1 MNQDAV
7 LAWVESP
14 LQLIGAA
21 EWAAAHRVTVPVA
34 GRLTPQMSETA
45 DLLLERGA
53 RFGEMEPYLGIPWTL
68 LVQHPHWLV
77 GDGFSG
83 QFRLAAAVLRPRT
96 LTFLDD
102 GAIALP
108 FADTLLQR
116 RPYARPHVTERGLNS
131 LVAPFAAETI
141 ARRARRR
148 AAHLFTAFDL
158 GHDRMSAL
166 ADRGFDVERHR
177 FAWTRATAPAPDD
190 LGTRVILGSA
200 RPIDGRMPRE
210 DYLAWLT
217 ALAAAVPAGTG
228 STTYLPHRRETAE
241 QLDAV
246 RRIPGIA
253 ITATSVPVELILA
266 GATRPVHL
274 HTLPSTT
281 STTLRLV
288 LAGSGSTINGQ
299 PVPAASSHAGVQR

>member
-1 MNQDAV
+1 MNRDAV

-14 LQLIGAA
+14 LQLLGAA
-21 EWAAAHRVTVPVA
+21 EWAAAYGTTVPVA

-45 DLLLERGA
+45 DLLLSRGA
-53 RFGEMEPYLGIPWTL
+53 RFGEMEPYLGIPWKL
-68 LVQHPHWLV
+68 LAQHPHWLV

-83 QFRLAAAVLRPRT
+83 QFRLAASILRPRT

-116 RPYARPHVTERGLNS
+116 RPYARPHVAERGLTS
-131 LVAPFAAETI
+131 RVAPFAAETI
-141 ARRARRR
+141 ARRARAR

-158 GHDRMSAL
+158 GRDRITAMG
-166 ADRGFDVERHR
+166 DRGFAVERHG
-177 FAWTRATAPAPDD
+177 FAWTRATGSASAD

-200 RPIDGRMPRE
+200 RPIDGRMSR
-210 DYLAWLT
+210 DAYLAWLT
-217 ALAAAVPAGTG
+217 EVAAAAPAGAEPA
-228 STTYLPHRRETAE
+228 TYLPHRRENAE

-246 RRIPGIA
+246 RRIPGVA
-253 ITATSVPVELILA
+253 VTAASVPVELILA
-266 GATRPVHL
+266 GATRPLEL

-288 LAGSGSTINGQ
+288 LAGSGSTINGE
-299 PVPAASSHAGVQR
+299 PVPTADTRAGAER

>member
-1 MNQDAV
+1 MNRDAV

-21 EWAAAHRVTVPVA
+21 EWAAAHRTTIPVA

-45 DLLLERGA
+45 DLLLARGA
-53 RFGEMEPYLGIPWTL
+53 RFGEMDPYLGIPWKL
-68 LVQHPHWLV
+68 LAQHPHWLV

-83 QFRLAAAVLRPRT
+83 QFRLAAAILRPRT

-116 RPYARPHVTERGLNS
+116 RPYARPHVTEKGLTS
-131 LVAPFAAETI
+131 LVAPFAAEAI
-141 ARRARRR
+141 ARRARSR

-158 GHDRMSAL
+158 GPDRTAAL
-166 ADRGFDVERHR
+166 ADRGFAIERHR
-177 FAWTRATAPAPDD
+177 FAWTRATASAPVD
-190 LGTRVILGSA
+190 LGARVILGSA
-200 RPIDGRMPRE
+200 RPVDGRMTR
-210 DYLAWLT
+210 DAYLRWL
-217 ALAAAVPAGTG
+217 AELAAAAPTGAEPA
-228 STTYLPHRRETAE
+228 TYLPHRRETAE

-246 RRIPGIA
+246 RRVPGVA
-253 ITATSVPVELILA
+253 VAEASVPVELILA
-266 GATRPVHL
+266 GATRPLQL

-288 LAGSGSTINGQ
+288 LAGSGSTINGE
-299 PVPAASSHAGVQR
+299 PVPTDQTRAGAER